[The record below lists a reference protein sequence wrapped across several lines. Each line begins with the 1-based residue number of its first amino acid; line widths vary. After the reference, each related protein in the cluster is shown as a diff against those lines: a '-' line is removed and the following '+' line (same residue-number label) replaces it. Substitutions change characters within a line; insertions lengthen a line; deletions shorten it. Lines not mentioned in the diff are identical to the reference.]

1 MIKSPLNYT
10 GNKSRILNQ
19 ILPLFPENIN
29 CFVDLCCGGCSVGI
43 NVNAN
48 KVICID
54 NNKRV
59 IELLK
64 TLQYY
69 SYDMIIQKLENI
81 MNNFGLS
88 NSYMLGYDSY
98 REYIQG
104 NNGLKNYN
112 KDGFYELREYYN
124 KNNFKNYRQ
133 KSLYLYALVVYGFN
147 NDMRFNRS
155 GSYNLPIG
163 KTDFNGSIRKKI
175 FSFKDG
181 LKDKNIKFH
190 CADMFMIQNM
200 DLKHEDF
207 VYIDP
212 PYLITNAVYNE
223 SNGWSNRL
231 EKNLLSYLDI
241 LNKNNVKFA
250 LSNILYKDGREN
262 TILID
267 WIEKNNFIV
276 TNINYHYRSS
286 SYNKKNRNANEK
298 EVVVTNYAI

>member
-1 MIKSPLNYT
+1 M
-10 GNKSRILNQ
+10 
-19 ILPLFPENIN
+19 
-29 CFVDLCCGGCSVGI
+29 
-43 NVNAN
+43 NAN

-163 KTDFNGSIRKKI
+163 KTDFNGK
-175 FSFKDG
+175 
-181 LKDKNIKFH
+181 
-190 CADMFMIQNM
+190 
-200 DLKHEDF
+200 
-207 VYIDP
+207 Y
-212 PYLITNAVYNE
+212 
-223 SNGWSNRL
+223 
-231 EKNLLSYLDI
+231 
-241 LNKNNVKFA
+241 
-250 LSNILYKDGREN
+250 
-262 TILID
+262 
-267 WIEKNNFIV
+267 
-276 TNINYHYRSS
+276 
-286 SYNKKNRNANEK
+286 
-298 EVVVTNYAI
+298 